1 MRNRLFILILSVL
14 ALMMLAGSALAQ
26 GAPDPINDALAD
38 FNQRIGR
45 TLTLNDFNWS
55 WEQRRFPDTSLGCPQ
70 AGEVYAQVEVVG
82 YRFLFTWNNEI
93 YDYRVSAD
101 RSLLVFCGATPV
113 DQTQETPV
121 EDDDEAYSNPLCPAP
136 PAGITY
142 MQTRLSTGI
151 QARVQPGLPNRVRA
165 EPSTTGAITGEIPG
179 GGIFTVLNGPA
190 CDAEGYVWWEIDYDG
205 FRGWTAEGRGGTYF
219 IEPLP
224 PAALPANL
232 APLTAENIAN
242 VNEMSRLQGNF
253 VPGLAWS
260 WAFDS
265 PRPAHLV
272 ALGAPGS
279 EGAWLYNMSAITEAP
294 RIVPGTVG
302 LTSVAFGRDADLA
315 LFGSANG
322 GLRLWDI
329 RPGVTLVERTFLQG
343 HDSPVM
349 AVAFSGD
356 GRLLASSGGRAFLRE
371 DQPDNI
377 NAITLW
383 NVVNVSINT
392 ALRGHTAPVTGI
404 IFWAENSHVASSS
417 LDGTIRIWNLNVGN
431 QPAIVMETGLPVRAL
446 AMSWN
451 EGTIAAAHDD
461 GSISLWSPQTGERL
475 QTLSGGHP
483 LGSAVNAL
491 AFSPDGSLLASAGEG
506 GEVVVWSLS
515 ADEERAPV
523 TLTGHTGAVVS
534 VLFNIEGTLLVTLGE
549 DNTIR
554 LWGAFN
560 TVG

>member
-1 MRNRLFILILSVL
+1 MRNRLFVLILIAL
-14 ALMMLAGSALAQ
+14 ACVMLAGSALAQ

-55 WEQRRFPDTSLGCPQ
+55 WEQQRYSDTSLGCPQ
-70 AGEVYAQVEVVG
+70 EGEVYAQVEVVG

-101 RSLLVFCGATPV
+101 RSLLVFCGATPI
-113 DQTQETPV
+113 DAAQETPV
-121 EDDDEAYSNPLCPAP
+121 ADEDEAYSNPLCPAP

-179 GGIFTVLNGPA
+179 SGIFTVLNGPT
-190 CDAEGYVWWEIDYDG
+190 CDVEGYVWWEIDYDG
-205 FRGWTAEGRGGTYF
+205 FRGWTSEGRGGTYF

-224 PAALPANL
+224 PAALPAAL

-242 VNEMSRLQGNF
+242 AGELSRLQGNF
-253 VPGLAWS
+253 APGLAWS
-260 WAFDS
+260 RELDS
-265 PRPAHLV
+265 QRPVYLV

-302 LTSVAFGRDADLA
+302 LTSVAFGPDANLA

-329 RPGVTLVERTFLQG
+329 RPGAALVERTFLQG

-356 GRLLASSGGRAFLRE
+356 GRLLASSGGRAFLFE
-371 DQPDNI
+371 DRPDNI

-383 NVVNVSINT
+383 TVENVSINT

-417 LDGTIRIWNLNVGN
+417 LDGTIRIWNLNTGD
-431 QPAIVMETGLPVRAL
+431 QPTVVMEAGLPVRAL
-446 AMSWN
+446 AMSPN

-461 GSISLWSPQTGERL
+461 GSISLWSPQTGTRL

-506 GEVVVWSLS
+506 GEVMVWSLS
-515 ADEERAPV
+515 ADAEQAPV
-523 TLTGHTGAVVS
+523 VLTGHTGAVVS
-534 VLFNIEGTLLVTLGE
+534 VLFNAEGTLLVTLGE